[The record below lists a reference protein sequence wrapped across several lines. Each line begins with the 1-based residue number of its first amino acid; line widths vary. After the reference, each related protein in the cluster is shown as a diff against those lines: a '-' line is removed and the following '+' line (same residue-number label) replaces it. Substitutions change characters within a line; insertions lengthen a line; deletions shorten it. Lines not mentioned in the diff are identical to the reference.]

1 MSEIGDIASIL
12 MLNGGGSLPR
22 KGDNPVLEALID
34 GALKKSQEPGFFS
47 REAGQK
53 RRAWLDE
60 TVNYFTPPELRGP
73 LGLINEANPVTSME
87 RASTASQ
94 TMLAPETSGWGR
106 VAAGGDM
113 LSNMAGVVAPAMVAG
128 KAGLPAVNA
137 IEEGL
142 LGWAPGM
149 PAAAGNFVA
158 DEFGGLRLY
167 HGSPHDFDKFSMDKI
182 GTGEGAQAYGHGLYF
197 ADNPAVAKSYR
208 NALAPGED
216 PRQGV
221 KFQGSELPD
230 KNPETPVEMLATY
243 MRQGGYTPQDAFDRA
258 KKTFTPE
265 MLRGIDS
272 IKPEDF
278 SVFAQDKYN
287 GTGRM
292 YEVDVNANPEDFL
305 DWDAPLSAQPEAV
318 RKIAMSA
325 SLDAAKGPTKAKL
338 RAFQAG
344 TENPAMGMVA
354 TGQDLHRALSD
365 YGSADASSVFREAG
379 IPGIKYLDAGSRG
392 AGDGSRNYVVFDEN
406 LISIVKKYG
415 IAGAATMLGMSQA
428 DVAEAMG
435 GQQ

>member
-1 MSEIGDIASIL
+1 VSDIGDIASIL

-47 REAGQK
+47 REAGQN

-73 LGLINEANPVTSME
+73 LGLLNEANPVTSME

-128 KAGLPAVNA
+128 KAGMPAVNA

-197 ADNPAVAKSYR
+197 AENEGVARNYRDNLSGQQFGTPLVSQDVRGWLESAGGDYQKAATEAKAFLSEYGGQMGR
-208 NALAPGED
+208 DEEKTLREAIALM
-216 PRQGV
+216 
-221 KFQGSELPD
+221 D
-230 KNPETPVEMLATY
+230 KGK
-243 MRQGGYTPQDAFDRA
+243 Q
-258 KKTFTPE
+258 
-265 MLRGIDS
+265 S
-272 IKPEDF
+272 W
-278 SVFAQDKYN
+278 
-287 GTGRM
+287 GRM

-305 DWDAPLSAQPEAV
+305 DWDAPLSAQPQKV
-318 RKIAMSA
+318 RDWFDSRGITPGFAEINRAQNCCRRKMECLA
-325 SLDAAKGPTKAKL
+325 LKAQRL
-338 RAFQAG
+338 PCVRWAFQASSIL
-344 TENPAMGMVA
+344 T
-354 TGQDLHRALSD
+354 TDHDSTRRTALP
-365 YGSADASSVFREAG
+365 
-379 IPGIKYLDAGSRG
+379 IP
-392 AGDGSRNYVVFDEN
+392 
-406 LISIVKKYG
+406 
-415 IAGAATMLGMSQA
+415 ATMLSSTKT
-428 DVAEAMG
+428 
-435 GQQ
+435 

>member
-1 MSEIGDIASIL
+1 MSDIASIL

-47 REAGQK
+47 REAGQN

-73 LGLINEANPVTSME
+73 LGLLNEANPVTSME

-142 LGWAPGM
+142 LGFAPGM
-149 PAAAGNFVA
+149 PAAAGNFLA
-158 DEFGGLRLY
+158 DEFGGMKLY

-197 ADNPAVAKSYR
+197 AENEGVARGYR
-208 NALAPGED
+208 DTLSGSTGNA
-216 PRQGV
+216 QH
-221 KFQGSELPD
+221 
-230 KNPETPVEMLATY
+230 T
-243 MRQGGYTPQDAFDRA
+243 
-258 KKTFTPE
+258 
-265 MLRGIDS
+265 MLRKVMGGTTPDRVLPAMQRIYPGITANDIARLTREMETVPS
-272 IKPEDF
+272 P
-278 SVFAQDKYN
+278 
-287 GTGRM
+287 GRM

-305 DWDAPLSAQPEAV
+305 DWDAPLSAQPQDV
-318 RKIAMSA
+318 RWLAKDNKANLA
-325 SLDAAKGPTKAKL
+325 ARGVFLDDTTPGGHVV
-338 RAFQAG
+338 QALKPEEYQG
-344 TENPAMGMVA
+344 YN
-354 TGQDLHRALSD
+354 
-365 YGSADASSVFREAG
+365 

-406 LISIVKKYG
+406 LINIVKKYG
-415 IAGAATMLGMSQA
+415 VAGAATMLGVSQA
-428 DVAEAMG
+428 EVAQAME